1 MQILKQAKFFTIF
14 DYEKE
19 QEYLREMHNMG
30 WKLLMIT
37 GLGMYHFEKCEPE
50 DVVYQLDYN
59 PDGMQRK
66 TEYLQMFRDCGW
78 EYLTNFFGYS
88 YFRKPASEM
97 NGEEAIF
104 CDEDSRMEMMDRVLK
119 GRFRIL
125 GILYLTVLIP
135 QFMLSLTVYH
145 SVPFAIYFAA
155 CIVCFT
161 VIFLGYLIKRNRYLS
176 RRR

>member
-1 MQILKQAKFFTIF
+1 MEILKQAKYFTIF
-14 DYEKE
+14 EYEKE

-66 TEYLQMFRDCGW
+66 TEYIQMFKDCGW

-97 NGEEAIF
+97 NGEETIF
-104 CDEDSRMEMMDRVLK
+104 CDENSRMEMMDRVMK
-119 GRFRIL
+119 GRFGIL
-125 GILYLTVLIP
+125 GILFFTVLIP
-135 QFMLSLTVYH
+135 QFVLSLTVYH
-145 SVPFAIYFAA
+145 STVFAVYFAA
-155 CIVCFT
+155 CIVFLS
-161 VIFLGYLIKRNRYLS
+161 VIFLGYLIKRNRYMS